1 MSKELAMS
9 NKFFSVSVTNISV
22 AILTTILISACA
34 GNRIVNNDAPVEQL
48 QDLNDYDSDG
58 VIKAREKCDNTVL
71 GASIDNYGCGN
82 QITKMEPFK
91 IKINFANDSFAI
103 PDNAYDKIRVL
114 ADFLKEN
121 QEIKVV
127 IEGHTSKV
135 GKVNHNQTLSEQR
148 AKAVVLVLIHDF
160 KIPEERLDYI
170 GYGFQR
176 LEDEGQTEEA
186 HAANRRIMAEL
197 THTEH
202 LDEMEWTIYSVDQE
216 L

>member
-1 MSKELAMS
+1 MNNQMLSISK
-9 NKFFSVSVTNISV
+9 TNIAV
-22 AILTTILISACA
+22 VIFTTILISACA

-48 QDLNDYDSDG
+48 KNLNDYDSDG
-58 VIKAREKCDNTVL
+58 VIKAREKCDETVL

-91 IKINFANDSFAI
+91 INVKFANDSFAI
-103 PDNAYDKIRVL
+103 PDLAYDKIKEL

-121 QEIKVV
+121 EKIEVV

-135 GKVNHNQTLSEQR
+135 GKVTHNQTLSEQR

-160 KIPEERLDYI
+160 KIPEARLNYV

-176 LEDEGQTEEA
+176 LENEAQTDEA

-202 LDEMEWTIYSVDQE
+202 FDEMEWTIYSVDQE

>member
-1 MSKELAMS
+1 MS
-9 NKFFSVSVTNISV
+9 NQIFRVSATNIAV
-22 AILTTILISACA
+22 AVFTTLLISACA
-34 GNRIVNNDAPVEQL
+34 GNRIVNNDTPVEQL
-48 QDLNDYDSDG
+48 HNLNDYDSDG
-58 VIKAREKCDNTVL
+58 VIKAREKCDDTVL
-71 GASIDNYGCGN
+71 GAAIDNYGCGN

-91 IKINFANDSFAI
+91 INVKFANDSFAI
-103 PDNAYDKIRVL
+103 PDAAYGKIKEL

-121 QEIKVV
+121 EKIEVV

-135 GKVNHNQTLSEQR
+135 GKVAHNQTLSEQR

-160 KIPEERLDYI
+160 KIAEERLNYV

-176 LEDEGQTEEA
+176 LESEAQTDEA